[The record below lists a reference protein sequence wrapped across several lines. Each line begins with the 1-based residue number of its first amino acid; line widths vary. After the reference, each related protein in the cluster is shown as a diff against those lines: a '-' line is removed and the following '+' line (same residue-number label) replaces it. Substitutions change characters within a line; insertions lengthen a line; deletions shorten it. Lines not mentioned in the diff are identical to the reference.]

1 MSVFK
6 GFNRQYQE
14 LVDSIGIGIAVV
26 SPDLSIVY
34 KNRQFKEWFSQE
46 TVSERSVCHD
56 LVSNFS
62 SKPCGVCPA
71 CKTFLDRA
79 SHETMLEAAGAGK
92 KAVYKVSSAPII
104 DEGGKVLNVIETFQD
119 FTKINQQEQ
128 EIRHNCLAQAVI
140 NSLLRFS
147 LENISLEGFLKC
159 ALSII
164 LSTPWLSSQAK
175 AVVYLASE
183 ELQILTL
190 KAQINFS

>member
-164 LSTPWLSSQAK
+164 LSTP
-175 AVVYLASE
+175 
-183 ELQILTL
+183 
-190 KAQINFS
+190 